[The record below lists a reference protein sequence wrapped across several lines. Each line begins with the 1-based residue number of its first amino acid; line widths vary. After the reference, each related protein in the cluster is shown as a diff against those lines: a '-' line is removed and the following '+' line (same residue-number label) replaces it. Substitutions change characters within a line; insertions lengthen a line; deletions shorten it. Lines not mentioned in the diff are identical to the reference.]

1 MKPVEDRTIKTGDAL
16 LDRRIEFAINEAA
29 KLLTGYSWRKKTILT
44 YVFRSVIGYRIA
56 EYLNSEEQRKRYAQR
71 VDRLY
76 ALFPRV
82 GLDEEKVAEMSRRVI
97 SKMAV

>member
-1 MKPVEDRTIKTGDAL
+1 MEEITIKTGDAL
-16 LDRRIEFAINEAA
+16 LDRKIEFARNEAA
-29 KLLTGYSWRKKTILT
+29 KLLIGYSWRKRIILT
-44 YVFRSVIGYRIA
+44 HVFRSVIGYRAA
-56 EYLNSEEQRKRYAQR
+56 EYLNSEEQKKRYARR

-82 GLDEEKVAEMSRRVI
+82 GLDEEKVAEMSRRII